1 MICQKC
7 RMREASGYME
17 KTVGGVKTRIY
28 LCPECFKQTQI
39 EMFSSIDDMG
49 LFSGLSG
56 MAGQHIRCSKC
67 GTTLKQISDNCFVG
81 CPNCYIELE
90 NYIKPILRNIQSAT
104 MHIGSRPETISS
116 QSQSA
121 SSQSQ
126 TASSPNQTTSSLN
139 QTASSSRQTT
149 SSTSSSRQ
157 TSTSPN
163 PTQDEE
169 LLELETQL
177 RTAVDSENYELAM
190 KLKERIDALKAGKK

>member
-81 CPNCYIELE
+81 CPNCYTELE

-104 MHIGSRPETISS
+104 MHIGSRPETNSS
-116 QSQSA
+116 QSQSN
-121 SSQSQ
+121 SSQGQ
-126 TASSPNQTTSSLN
+126 TASSSNQTTSSP
-139 QTASSSRQTT
+139 TSSRQTT
-149 SSTSSSRQ
+149 SSSRQ
-157 TSTSPN
+157 TNSQASST
-163 PTQDEE
+163 DEE
-169 LLELETQL
+169 LIELETQL

>member
-104 MHIGSRPETISS
+104 MHIGSRPETNSS
-116 QSQSA
+116 QGQSA

-126 TASSPNQTTSSLN
+126 TNSSQASN

-149 SSTSSSRQ
+149 SSTSSSPRQ
-157 TSTSPN
+157 TNSSSSQQ
-163 PTQDEE
+163 TQDEE
-169 LLELETQL
+169 LIELEAQL